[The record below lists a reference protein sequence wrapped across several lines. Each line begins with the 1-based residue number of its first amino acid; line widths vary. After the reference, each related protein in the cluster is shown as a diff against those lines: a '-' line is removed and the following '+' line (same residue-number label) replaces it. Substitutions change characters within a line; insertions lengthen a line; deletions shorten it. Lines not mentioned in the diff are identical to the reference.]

1 MRQAAR
7 LFVVGMCLLVGASAT
22 AHAQI
27 YTASLQPGQEVPQV
41 ASTAT
46 GFGRVVLDEVAGT
59 ISYTVVF
66 SGLSSAQTAA
76 HIHSAA
82 LGANGGISINFGTAP
97 GSVTSGTLT
106 GTAAI
111 TPTQITALRSNGT
124 YINVHSAN
132 FTGGEIRGQLALAR
146 YVDFDGDG
154 RTDPSVLRF
163 PTVAPPGVAQITY
176 YNLNSSTGFQAE
188 SWGNAN
194 TDFPATGDYD
204 GDGIDDVA
212 VYRAGATAG
221 AQSSFYVRHS
231 SDDSVTVVPFGIYG
245 DQQVVAD
252 YDGDGRT
259 DFAVFRKGAGPGSQ
273 AVWYIRRSSDSGVSV
288 IHWGTTGADINS
300 GDVPVPSDYDGDG
313 QTDLAVYRYGAIS
326 PNNSYLI
333 RQSSDLGYRVQRW
346 GTFSTDFT
354 LPGDFDG
361 DGKGDFVAA
370 RTGGSQTS
378 PLGWWILHSSTGN
391 MRFVQWGITSDL
403 PLVGD
408 YDGDGRADVG
418 IYRKGATAGAQS
430 YYWINQSLTGSTR
443 VLPWGL
449 GNDFAVA
456 SSRSK

>member
-66 SGLSSAQTAA
+66 NGLSSAQTAA

-82 LGANGGISINFGTAP
+82 IGANGGVSINFGTAP

-124 YINVHSAN
+124 YINVHSVD
-132 FTGGEIRGQLALAR
+132 FPGGEIRGQLAVAR

-176 YNLNSSTGFQAE
+176 YNLNSSTGFQAA

-204 GDGIDDVA
+204 GDGIDDLA
-212 VYRAGATAG
+212 VYRTGASPG
-221 AQSSFYVRHS
+221 AQSTFYVVNS
-231 SDDSVTVVPFGIYG
+231 SDDSVTVVPFGLYG

-259 DFAVFRKGAGPGSQ
+259 DFAVFRKGAAAGNP
-273 AVWYIRRSSDSGVSV
+273 AIWYIRRSSDAGVSIV
-288 IHWGTTGADINS
+288 HWGTTGNGVSSDDI
-300 GDVPVPSDYDGDG
+300 PVPTDYDGDG
-313 QTDLAVYRYGAIS
+313 KADLAVYRYGMS
-326 PNNSYLI
+326 PSNSYLI
-333 RQSSDLGYRVQRW
+333 RRSSDLVYRVQAW
-346 GTFSTDFT
+346 GNYSTDFT
-354 LPGDFDG
+354 VPGDFDG

-370 RTGGSQTS
+370 RVGAS
-378 PLGWWILHSSTGN
+378 PSNPMAWWILQSSTGN

-408 YDGDGRADVG
+408 YDGDGRADVA

-449 GNDFAVA
+449 GSDFAVA

>member
-1 MRQAAR
+1 MRHPAR
-7 LFVVGMCLLVGASAT
+7 LFVVGMCFLVGASAT

-27 YTASLQPGQEVPQV
+27 YTASLQPDQEVPQV

-46 GFGRVVLDEVAGT
+46 GFGRVVLDELAGS

-82 LGANGGISINFGTAP
+82 IGANAGVSINFGTVP
-97 GSVTSGTLT
+97 GSVTGGTLT

-111 TPTQITALRSNGT
+111 TPTQITALRSNGM
-124 YINVHSAN
+124 YINVHSVN
-132 FTGGEIRGQLALAR
+132 FGGGEIRGQLALAR

-163 PTVAPPGVAQITY
+163 PNIAPPGVAQITY
-176 YNLNSSTGFQAE
+176 YNLNSSTGFQAA

-204 GDGIDDVA
+204 GDGLDDLA
-212 VYRAGATAG
+212 VYRGGATPG
-221 AQSSFYVRHS
+221 AQSSFYVRNS
-231 SDDSVTVVPFGIYG
+231 SDDSVTVVPFGLNG

-259 DFAVFRKGAGPGSQ
+259 DFAVFRKGAAPGSP
-273 AVWYIRRSSDSGVSV
+273 AVWYILRSSDAGVSIV
-288 IHWGTTGADINS
+288 HWGTTGDNVNN
-300 GDVPVPSDYDGDG
+300 GDTPVPTDYDGDG
-313 QTDLAVYRYGAIS
+313 KADLAVYRYGMS

-333 RQSSDLGYRVQRW
+333 RRSSDLGYRVQTW
-346 GTFSTDFT
+346 GSYTTDFT

-370 RTGGSQTS
+370 RTGGTPSS
-378 PLGWWILHSSTGN
+378 PLYWWILQSSTGT
-391 MRFVQWGITSDL
+391 MRFVPWGNSADL
-403 PLVGD
+403 PVVGD

-449 GNDFAVA
+449 GSDFGVA
-456 SSRSK
+456 TSRSK